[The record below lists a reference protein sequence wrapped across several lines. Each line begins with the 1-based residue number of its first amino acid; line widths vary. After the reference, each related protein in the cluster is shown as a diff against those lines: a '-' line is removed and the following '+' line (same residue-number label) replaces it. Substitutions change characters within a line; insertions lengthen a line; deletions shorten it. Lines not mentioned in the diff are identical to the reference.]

1 MDREKSKFL
10 EKNAPNPLARLKTL
24 TELKKRSNHIQT
36 GITYMPIIPY
46 LTDGDEELENVMRS
60 AKNAKVDYVL
70 FGGGVTLRDKQA
82 VWFLNHI
89 KEKYPE
95 LIPKYENLYKFSFN
109 DNSYN
114 GSYTPNSDYLKIIH
128 NKFLDLCHKYGIS
141 YRMKRYIPDDY
152 RQVNYVVAAE
162 ILNQIY
168 DDQLIGKT
176 RKNLFWIAQNIQ
188 NLKESIHELSYKK
201 QLHTLGNLSTEY
213 LLILDQ
219 LLKKYPQKKT
229 QGRID
234 DWF

>member
-1 MDREKSKFL
+1 
-10 EKNAPNPLARLKTL
+10 
-24 TELKKRSNHIQT
+24 
-36 GITYMPIIPY
+36 
-46 LTDGDEELENVMRS
+46 
-60 AKNAKVDYVL
+60 
-70 FGGGVTLRDKQA
+70 
-82 VWFLNHI
+82 
-89 KEKYPE
+89 
-95 LIPKYENLYKFSFN
+95 
-109 DNSYN
+109 
-114 GSYTPNSDYLKIIH
+114 
-128 NKFLDLCHKYGIS
+128 
-141 YRMKRYIPDDY
+141 MKRYIPDDY